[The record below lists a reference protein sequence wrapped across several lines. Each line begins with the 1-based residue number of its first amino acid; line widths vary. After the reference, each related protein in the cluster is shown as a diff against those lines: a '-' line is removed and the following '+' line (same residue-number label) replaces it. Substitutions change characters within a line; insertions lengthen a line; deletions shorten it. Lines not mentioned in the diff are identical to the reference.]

1 MRADAMSFIACG
13 NGLTHGTAIAFS
25 DIHRA
30 ITAAA
35 AAFAAPI
42 SSQFR
47 RILSLSQAKG
57 WAVKAHEF
65 INSGPPALLNNP
77 CCCRRVVCHSFLK
90 HAMEVY
96 YG

>member
-1 MRADAMSFIACG
+1 MQVNAMDIIACG
-13 NGLTHGTAIAFS
+13 NKSTHGITAAFS
-25 DIHRA
+25 GIHPA

-35 AAFAAPI
+35 TPFFAPI
-42 SSQFR
+42 SSWFR
-47 RILSLSQAKG
+47 RILSLAQTKG

-90 HAMEVY
+90 HAMEVH

>member
-1 MRADAMSFIACG
+1 MQADAMNFIACG
-13 NGLTHGTAIAFS
+13 IESTHGVAVAFSGIQPAIAA
-25 DIHRA
+25 DTPA
-30 ITAAA
+30 V
-35 AAFAAPI
+35 AAPV

-47 RILSLSQAKG
+47 RIRSPAQIKG

-90 HAMEVY
+90 HAMEVH

>member
-1 MRADAMSFIACG
+1 MQAGAMSFIADG
-13 NGLTHGTAIAFS
+13 NKITRGCAAVFS
-25 DIHRA
+25 DICSA
-30 ITAAA
+30 IPAAA
-35 AAFAAPI
+35 PAIAAIF
-42 SSQFR
+42 SFQFR
-47 RILSLSQAKG
+47 RTRSPAQIKG

-90 HAMEVY
+90 HAMEVH